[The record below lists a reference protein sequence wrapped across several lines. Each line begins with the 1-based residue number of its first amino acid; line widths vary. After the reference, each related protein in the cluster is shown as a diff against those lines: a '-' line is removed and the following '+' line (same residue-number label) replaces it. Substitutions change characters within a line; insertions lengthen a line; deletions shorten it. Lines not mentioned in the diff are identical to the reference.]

1 MSRAIPVEYA
11 GAGARPCPGGS
22 GPTVRLRT
30 SWCGALFY
38 ERGRVIWNDYLDHR
52 EFAVAPG
59 TEHLLRDFADW
70 RTYTPAVANYSDL
83 EHQIIRALREHD
95 ILLAEGTARHRR
107 EDAVVAR
114 WGEWG
119 PVARAFHYATR
130 TTAQTPYLTPDEE
143 DRALLDGLP
152 ADPPPAA
159 FRSGTSRAY
168 PLPLAAD
175 AAWADRDLLSVL
187 TNRRSRRSF
196 GSSMISV
203 SALGAMLDLAGRA
216 TGFDELTQ
224 TVFKTSPSG
233 GGRHPTDIYVCA
245 LRVADLAPGI
255 YWYDGRGH
263 ALSPV
268 GPAPSPAK
276 LIQAC
281 GDQDWVADA
290 GLLFFYTSVL
300 ARNTWKYKVPRSYRV
315 LQLDAGHLDQT
326 LYLAVAALGLSM
338 TFTAAL
344 RDQLVEEMLGCDPAD
359 ELVLGC
365 AVIGSPG

>member
-1 MSRAIPVEYA
+1 MEAA
-11 GAGARPCPGGS
+11 GAGVRPSPGGS
-22 GPTVRLRT
+22 GPALRLRT
-30 SWCGALFY
+30 SRCGAVFY
-38 ERGRVIWNDYLDHR
+38 ERGRVVWNDYLDHR

-59 TEHLLRDFADW
+59 TEQVLRDFADW
-70 RTYTPAVANYSDL
+70 RTYTPAAARHSDR
-83 EHQIIRALREHD
+83 EHRIIAALREHD
-95 ILLAEGTARHRR
+95 ILHAEGTDRHRR

-114 WGEWG
+114 WGQWG

-130 TTAQTPYLTPDEE
+130 TTAQTPYLTPEE
-143 DRALLDGLP
+143 GDRALPDGLP

-159 FRSGTSRAY
+159 FRSGAGPAY
-168 PLPLAAD
+168 PLPLAAE

-187 TNRRSRRSF
+187 ADRRSRRSF

-216 TGFDELTQ
+216 TGFDERTQ
-224 TVFKTSPSG
+224 TVFKASPSG
-233 GGRHPTDIYVCA
+233 GGRHPTDIYACA

-255 YWYDGRGH
+255 YRYDGRGH
-263 ALSPV
+263 ALNPV
-268 GPAPSPAK
+268 GPAPSPAR
-276 LIQAC
+276 LIRAC

-315 LQLDAGHLDQT
+315 LQLDAGHLNQT
-326 LYLAVAALGLSM
+326 LYLAVTALGLSM

-344 RDQLVEEMLGCDPAD
+344 RDQLVEELLGCDPAG
-359 ELVLGC
+359 ELVLGG